1 MAQERQGRGNDAGGW
16 KRPAAALAGLQRDGE
31 RVSGLLFDAFAGLWP
46 RVEID
51 IIRFDTSA
59 GVPDKAT
66 VYTALK
72 AYRSQKEIKEAV
84 GPFQEVGR
92 KVVDVFYV
100 PTPQDDVILEISE
113 AYQVRWRGADRKIL
127 SATDQGGLGEMIEL
141 LTERVR

>member
-1 MAQERQGRGNDAGGW
+1 M
-16 KRPAAALAGLQRDGE
+16 
-31 RVSGLLFDAFAGLWP
+31 SGVLFDAFRGLWP
-46 RVEID
+46 QEAID

-66 VYTALK
+66 VYSELK

-100 PTPQDDVILEISE
+100 PTPQDDTILEITE
-113 AYQVRWRGADRKIL
+113 AHQVRWRGADRKIL